1 MFAFDLIIACAIGDS
16 KLVWFVRARVFLL
29 LSAAGGG
36 PAGKERNGK
45 SLGRV
50 GCHRFCGFECVY
62 VVGFAVDAPIFQ
74 SIYCVC
80 LYSQSIG
87 WSGNCLR
94 LLGVVALFLRRR
106 APVRVGMKLQGLQAA
121 KHRFFNARSNE
132 SIGSCSFVRSA
143 FAPGGYRY
151 ICTCRRPRSRL
162 Y

>member
-29 LSAAGGG
+29 LSAAGGS

-80 LYSQSIG
+80 LYEQSIG

-106 APVRVGMKLQGLQAA
+106 APVVGLLA
-121 KHRFFNARSNE
+121 S
-132 SIGSCSFVRSA
+132 
-143 FAPGGYRY
+143 
-151 ICTCRRPRSRL
+151 TCRNDIAGPSSCKAQVLQRTVE
-162 Y
+162 